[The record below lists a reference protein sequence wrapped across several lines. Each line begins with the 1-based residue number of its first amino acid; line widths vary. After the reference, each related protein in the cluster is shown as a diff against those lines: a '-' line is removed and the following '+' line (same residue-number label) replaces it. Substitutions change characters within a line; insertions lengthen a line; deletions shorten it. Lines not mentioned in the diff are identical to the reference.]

1 MAGPGVSRI
10 GPEEEAELLSV
21 VRERELSRYRFDDH
35 DASAPPSK
43 VSRFEQEFRALTGAR
58 HCLGMN
64 SCTSALYAGLLAA
77 GIGPGDEVI
86 VPGYTFIASMAAVA
100 HTGAEPVLAEIDES
114 LLLDPADVASKIT
127 SRTKAVI
134 AVHML
139 GAPCDL
145 DALDAVTREHG
156 LLLVEDCAQA
166 GGGTYRGRHLGTV
179 GGFGA
184 FSLNVFKTFT
194 AGDGGVLL
202 TDDDDLY
209 ETAFALH
216 DHGAAPLRQGVTDG
230 PPLFGLNLRMHEL
243 TGAFALAQVRKLPD
257 ILRTLRANR
266 DTFADAIGDLP
277 GATRRRLHDPDGD
290 CATVL
295 AYTFASAA
303 IAGEVAARL
312 GTITLSQSGK
322 HNYANMSQLRP
333 DLLVPTDSRRRR
345 PDRAVSRRSYPPGSL
360 PRTDDL
366 LSRSIALSVGVVDS
380 YLGSGVGIDVTADD
394 DTIEAAARL
403 FRTTVEDVAKA
414 AS

>member
-10 GPEEEAELLSV
+10 GLEEEAELLSV

-35 DASAPPSK
+35 DGSALPSK
-43 VSRFEQEFRALTGAR
+43 VSRFEEEFRTLTGAR

-77 GIGPGDEVI
+77 GVGPGDEVI
-86 VPGYTFIASMAAVA
+86 VPGYTFIASIAAVA

-114 LLLDPADVASKIT
+114 LLLDPADVAAKIT
-127 SRTKAVI
+127 SRTKAVM

-145 DALDAVTREHG
+145 DALLDVTREHG

-179 GGFGA
+179 GGLGA

-216 DHGAAPLRQGVTDG
+216 DHGAAPLRSGVTDG

-257 ILRTLRANR
+257 TLRTLRANR
-266 DTFADAIGDLP
+266 DKFADAIGDLP
-277 GATRRRLHDPDGD
+277 GVTRRRLHDPDGD

-303 IAGEVAARL
+303 MAAEVAARL
-312 GTITLSQSGK
+312 GTITLSHSGK
-322 HNYANMSQLRP
+322 HNYANMPQLRP
-333 DLLVPTDSRRRR
+333 DLRTPAQSRMRR
-345 PDRAVSRRSYPPGSL
+345 PDHAVLRRSYPPGSL

-380 YLGSGVGIDVTADD
+380 YLGSGVGIDVTAED